1 MLEGTDP
8 NMEPPHLKRTR
19 CRDSVSLECA
29 WLIGLAATINTQ
41 VSFRCH
47 LGAEMRVFNVSGRS
61 TLASLQSQL
70 SGLFGKQIVKIRWK
84 DAEGTDAVSA
94 EGEADAR

>member
-1 MLEGTDP
+1 MLDGTDP

-19 CRDSVSLECA
+19 SVLALLLGCT
-29 WLIGLAATINTQ
+29 LLMGFAATINTQ

-84 DAEGTDAVSA
+84 DAEGTDGVRAL
-94 EGEADAR
+94 G

>member
-1 MLEGTDP
+1 MTL
-8 NMEPPHLKRTR
+8 
-19 CRDSVSLECA
+19 SLECA
-29 WLIGLAATINTQ
+29 LLIGLAATINTQ

-94 EGEADAR
+94 